1 MRKLSSTGATLSA
14 GSGQQKTVL
23 NTQLDCLIKWLVT
36 FLREVPDHCILIN
49 SCVLRMPMLGDK
61 KIAMLLS
68 IYYEKKYG
76 KCRYT
81 YCSFR
86 FSFMSL

>member
-36 FLREVPDHCILIN
+36 FLREVPDHCILIITVM
-49 SCVLRMPMLGDK
+49 VLIMEQFYHSMQDCIQ
-61 KIAMLLS
+61 KIQMKALIS
-68 IYYEKKYG
+68 YRI
-76 KCRYT
+76 
-81 YCSFR
+81 
-86 FSFMSL
+86 